1 MKTRIFLLLLIVITL
16 IGWNDKMKIF
26 PGTYEAVAIGGTH
39 PVKQDSSY
47 SYSYKASFAKGTIKL
62 MDLPNGRQRALL
74 STTLDISDGN
84 WLEEGYFDG
93 HGNFVIGIFNK
104 ETLEQKNDTCFYK
117 VKKGYL
123 LLEDKKKVLLLS
135 DFSRRFNEKFKPGEA
150 DYITVYLFKINQ

>member
-1 MKTRIFLLLLIVITL
+1 MNMKTRIFLLLTTITL
-16 IGWNDKMKIF
+16 IGCNDKMKIL
-26 PGTYEAVAIGGTH
+26 PGTYEAAAMGGTH

-47 SYSYKASFAKGTIKL
+47 SYKASFAKSTIKL
-62 MDLPNGRQRALL
+62 MDLPNGTQRALL

-93 HGNFVIGIFNK
+93 HGNFVIGIFDE

-117 VKKGYL
+117 VKEGYL

-135 DFSRRFNEKFKPGEA
+135 DFSRRFNEKFKPSEA
-150 DYITVYLFKINQ
+150 GYITVYLFKINQ

>member
-16 IGWNDKMKIF
+16 IGCNDKMKIF

-47 SYSYKASFAKGTIKL
+47 SYKASFAKSTIKL

-117 VKKGYL
+117 VTFYSKIKRKYSYFPIL
-123 LLEDKKKVLLLS
+123 VRDLTKSSSRVRRIILLS
-135 DFSRRFNEKFKPGEA
+135 ICLR
-150 DYITVYLFKINQ
+150 